1 MTTQTATVKVVSTDP
16 ASQGPFV
23 IINEADFDEAALYD
37 HALPAER
44 IAAHRAIM
52 LAGPSCAAQ

>member
-23 IINEADFDEAALYD
+23 IINEADFDEAVHELYT
-37 HALPAER
+37 
-44 IAAHRAIM
+44 AATDAPKKRSAKPTPTTE
-52 LAGPSCAAQ
+52 A